1 MQFIKFV
8 NEKTWIILFEKQS
21 SSSFISRNNNELL
34 QSLFL
39 FLRWRIQNKLDRNQ
53 EIKVTNSHI
62 LNLL

>member
-1 MQFIKFV
+1 M
-8 NEKTWIILFEKQS
+8 NEKAWIIIFEKQS

-34 QSLFL
+34 QRLFL

-53 EIKVTNSHI
+53 EIKVTNSHS